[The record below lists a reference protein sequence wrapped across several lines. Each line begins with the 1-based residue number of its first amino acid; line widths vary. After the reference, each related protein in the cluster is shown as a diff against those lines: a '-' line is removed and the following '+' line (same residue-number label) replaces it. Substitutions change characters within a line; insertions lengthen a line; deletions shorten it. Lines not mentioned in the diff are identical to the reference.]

1 MATNNKQPLLVVK
14 EENIQRKDSIS
25 FPSFD
30 NPKMSNVMSLSNKK
44 NGDSSRNNKDYL
56 QTIQE

>member
-30 NPKMSNVMSLSNKK
+30 NAKMSSKK
-44 NGDSSRNNKDYL
+44 NGDNSRNMKDYL